1 MPNHHRN
8 NEFYP
13 NHNEYYLNHLT
24 HYCSANSTI
33 MCPYLAIVF
42 DYSLTTKLSIMKKI
56 MQVPML
62 IIALFLSLQTGLKAQ
77 QNDKTL
83 SPYFKIISE
92 NGNEELPLKSTTA
105 DVKIAGVIADVTIDQ
120 VYENTGESVI
130 EAIYVFPSS
139 TRAAVYDMEM
149 KVGEKVIQA
158 VVKEKQK
165 AKQDYQKA
173 KQNGQRA
180 SLLEQNRPNVFTMNV
195 ANILPGDKITVSL
208 KYTETMI
215 PESGVYSFVYPTVVG
230 PRYNGENKSTGEN
243 QLVPYTK
250 NGEMPL
256 YQFDIKATISAGMT
270 IQDVRCRTHK
280 TNISFNGLNEA
291 IVSLNTADQQN
302 GNRDFILE
310 YELAGKEIKSGLM
323 LYEGAEEN
331 HFMLT
336 VQPPKKVLDKD
347 IPQREYIF
355 VVDVSGS
362 MNGFPLD
369 ITKKLMRNLLG
380 NLRYDDMFNVVLFA
394 SASQLFSTESAY
406 ATPENIE
413 DAIEVMT
420 KRQGGG
426 GTNMLSAL
434 ERTVNLPKCEN
445 GLSRSIIVVTDGYVS
460 VETEV
465 YDLIRKSNNEFNFFS
480 FGIGSSV
487 NRSIIEGIAHVG
499 NGEPLFIT
507 DQTQA
512 NVQAEKFRQ
521 LIASPVLTD
530 IAIDWGEFD
539 VYDLEP
545 SHISDVLG
553 ERPVVISG
561 KYRGRPSG
569 EIQLT
574 GVSGRE
580 DYTAIYNTA
589 NAIADKNNK
598 ALSYLWARKRIQLL
612 DDYIKLDKND
622 FKVAEVTNLGLKYN
636 LLTNYT
642 SFIAIE
648 AIQALARNTPSTTVT
663 QPLPLPHG
671 VPNTAIGNSNAVAYA
686 GNTSNNYGVGA
697 DLKITN
703 TTAMVRHADINEVEG
718 DFSSIEIKFLDM
730 QLQKQ
735 VATLKSV
742 FKKDMIK
749 GVEIELVID
758 ENGNI
763 ENVMILNRSPL
774 SYLKL
779 QSIVKNIYG
788 WNFKIKQPTTL
799 KITLI

>member
-1 MPNHHRN
+1 
-8 NEFYP
+8 
-13 NHNEYYLNHLT
+13 
-24 HYCSANSTI
+24 
-33 MCPYLAIVF
+33 
-42 DYSLTTKLSIMKKI
+42 
-56 MQVPML
+56 MQISML
-62 IIALFLSLQTGLKAQ
+62 VVALFISIFPSLEAQ

-92 NGNEELPLKSTTA
+92 NGNEQLPLKSTA
-105 DVKIAGVIADVTIDQ
+105 AAVKIVGVIADVTIDQ
-120 VYENTGESVI
+120 VYENTGEGVI

-149 KVGEKVIQA
+149 KVGEKVIKA
-158 VVKEKQK
+158 KVKEKSK
-165 AKQDYQKA
+165 AKKEYRKA

-195 ANILPGDKITVSL
+195 ANILPGDQITVSL

-215 PESGVYSFVYPTVVG
+215 PESGVYTFVYPTVVG
-230 PRYNGENKSTGEN
+230 PRYNGENTSNGET
-243 QLVPYTK
+243 QPVPYTK
-250 NGEMPL
+250 SGEMPL
-256 YQFDIKATISAGMT
+256 YDFNITANVSAGLT
-270 IQDVRCRTHK
+270 IQDVRCTSHK
-280 TNISFNGLNEA
+280 TNISYNGLNEA
-291 IVSLNTADQQN
+291 IVMLDESDYQG

-310 YELAGKEIKSGLM
+310 YELAGKNINSGLM
-323 LYEGAEEN
+323 LYEGEEEN

-347 IPQREYIF
+347 IPQREYVF

-394 SASQLFSTESAY
+394 SASQLYATESVY

-413 DAIEVMT
+413 AAIEVMT

-434 ERTVNLPKCEN
+434 ERTVNLPKCEQ

-465 YDLIRKSNNEFNFFS
+465 YDLIRKSNSEFNFFS

-512 NVQAEKFRQ
+512 NDQAEKFRQ
-521 LIASPVLTD
+521 LIAAPVLTN
-530 IAIDWGEFD
+530 IAINWGEFD

-545 SHISDVLG
+545 SHISDVLA

-561 KYRGRPSG
+561 KYRGRPKG

-580 DYTAIYNTA
+580 DYRAVYNTA
-589 NAIADKNNK
+589 NAIADENNK
-598 ALSYLWARKRIQLL
+598 ALAYLWARKRIQLL

-622 FKVAEVTNLGLKYN
+622 HKVAEVTNLGLKYN
-636 LLTNYT
+636 LLTAYT

-648 AIQALARNTPSTTVT
+648 AVQALARNTPSQKVT
-663 QPLPLPHG
+663 QPLPLPQG
-671 VPNTAIGNSNAVAYA
+671 VPNTAIGNSNAVAY
-686 GNTSNNYGVGA
+686 TSSALNNYGVGA
-697 DLKITN
+697 DLTITKS
-703 TTAMVRHADINEVEG
+703 AKKVRHVLLDVLRGE
-718 DFSSIEIKFLDM
+718 FSTIEFKLLEM
-730 QLQKQ
+730 QLQDEVEKMKNEYAPIQ
-735 VATLKSV
+735 LNGLK
-742 FKKDMIK
+742 
-749 GVEIELVID
+749 IELKVD
-758 ENGNI
+758 KDGNVQ
-763 ENVMILNRSPL
+763 NVMILNRSPL
-774 SYLKL
+774 SITTL
-779 QSIVKNIYG
+779 SAIVKRIYS
-788 WNFKIKQPTTL
+788 WNFKIKQAATFE
-799 KITLI
+799 ITLI

>member
-1 MPNHHRN
+1 
-8 NEFYP
+8 
-13 NHNEYYLNHLT
+13 
-24 HYCSANSTI
+24 
-33 MCPYLAIVF
+33 
-42 DYSLTTKLSIMKKI
+42 
-56 MQVPML
+56 MQVSML
-62 IIALFLSLQTGLKAQ
+62 VVALFLSVLPNAVAQ
-77 QNDKTL
+77 QEDKTL

-92 NGNEELPLKSTTA
+92 NGNEALPLKSTSAT
-105 DVKIAGVIADVTIDQ
+105 VKIVGVIADVTIDQ
-120 VYENTGESVI
+120 VYQNTGESVI
-130 EAIYVFPSS
+130 EAVYVFPSS

-149 KVGEKVIQA
+149 KVGEKVIKA
-158 VVKEKQK
+158 KVKEKQK

-173 KQNGQRA
+173 KRNGQRA

-195 ANILPGDKITVSL
+195 ANILPGDEITVSL

-215 PESGVYSFVYPTVVG
+215 PESGIYSFVYPTVVG
-230 PRYNGENKSTGEN
+230 PRYNGENNSTGET
-243 QLVPYTK
+243 QPVPYTK
-250 NGEMPL
+250 SGEMSL
-256 YQFDIKATISAGMT
+256 YDFNITANISAGMT
-270 IQDVRCRTHK
+270 LQDVRCNTHK
-280 TNISFNGLNEA
+280 TNISYNGLSEA
-291 IVSLNTADQQN
+291 IVLLDSNDYQS

-310 YELAGKEIKSGLM
+310 YELAGKNIKSGLM
-323 LYEGAEEN
+323 LYEGEEEN

-336 VQPPKKVLDKD
+336 VQPPKQVFDKD

-394 SASQLFSTESAY
+394 SASQLYSTESVY
-406 ATPENIE
+406 ATPENITA
-413 DAIEVMT
+413 AIDVMT
-420 KRQGGG
+420 NKQGGG

-434 ERTVNLPKCEN
+434 NKTVRLPKCEQ

-465 YDLIRKSNNEFNFFS
+465 YDLIRKNNSEFNFFS

-507 DQTQA
+507 NQTEA
-512 NVQAEKFRQ
+512 NAQAEKFRQ
-521 LIASPVLTD
+521 LIAAPVLTD
-530 IAIDWGEFD
+530 IAIDWGDFD

-545 SHISDVLG
+545 SQISDVLA

-561 KYRGRPSG
+561 KYRGRPKG
-569 EIQLT
+569 DVKLT

-580 DYTAIYNTA
+580 DYKAIYNTA

-622 FKVAEVTNLGLKYN
+622 HKVAEVTNLGLKYN
-636 LLTNYT
+636 LLTAYT

-648 AIQALARNTPSTTVT
+648 AIQALARNTPSQKVT
-663 QPLPLPHG
+663 QPLPLPKG
-671 VPNTAIGNSNAVAYA
+671 VPNSAIGNTNAVAF
-686 GNTSNNYGVGA
+686 SSSSQSNYGVGA
-697 DLKITN
+697 DLTISNAAKKL
-703 TTAMVRHADINEVEG
+703 RHIQLDVLKGE
-718 DFSSIEIKFLDM
+718 FSNIEFRLLDL
-730 QLQKQ
+730 QLQQAFEGMKGEFKQ
-735 VATLKSV
+735 VDFKGLK
-742 FKKDMIK
+742 
-749 GVEIELVID
+749 IELKVD
-758 ENGNI
+758 KDGNV

-774 SYLKL
+774 SVSTL
-779 QSIVKNIYG
+779 QAIVKKIYS
-788 WNFKIKQPTTL
+788 WNFKIKQPATL
-799 KITLI
+799 EITLI

>member
-1 MPNHHRN
+1 
-8 NEFYP
+8 
-13 NHNEYYLNHLT
+13 
-24 HYCSANSTI
+24 
-33 MCPYLAIVF
+33 
-42 DYSLTTKLSIMKKI
+42 
-56 MQVPML
+56 ML
-62 IIALFLSLQTGLKAQ
+62 VVALFISIFPSLEAQ

-92 NGNEELPLKSTTA
+92 NGNEQLPLKSTA
-105 DVKIAGVIADVTIDQ
+105 AAVKIVGVIADVTIDQ
-120 VYENTGESVI
+120 VYENTGEGVI

-149 KVGEKVIQA
+149 KVGEKVIKA
-158 VVKEKQK
+158 KVKEKSK
-165 AKQDYQKA
+165 AKKEYRKA

-195 ANILPGDKITVSL
+195 ANILPGDQITVSL

-215 PESGVYSFVYPTVVG
+215 PESGVYTFVYPTVVG
-230 PRYNGENKSTGEN
+230 PRYNGENTSNGET
-243 QLVPYTK
+243 QPVPYTK
-250 NGEMPL
+250 SGEMPL
-256 YQFDIKATISAGMT
+256 YDFNITANVSAGLT
-270 IQDVRCRTHK
+270 IQDVRCTSHK
-280 TNISFNGLNEA
+280 TNISYNGLNEA
-291 IVSLNTADQQN
+291 IVMLDESDYQG

-310 YELAGKEIKSGLM
+310 YELAGKNINSGLM
-323 LYEGAEEN
+323 LYEGEEEN

-347 IPQREYIF
+347 IPQREYVF

-394 SASQLFSTESAY
+394 SASQLYSAESVY

-413 DAIEVMT
+413 AAIEVMT

-434 ERTVNLPKCEN
+434 ERTVNLPKCEQ

-465 YDLIRKSNNEFNFFS
+465 YDLIRKSNSEFNFFS

-507 DQTQA
+507 DQTEA
-512 NVQAEKFRQ
+512 NDQAEKFRQ
-521 LIASPVLTD
+521 LIAAPVLTN

-545 SHISDVLG
+545 SHISDVLA

-574 GVSGRE
+574 GVSGIE
-580 DYTAIYNTA
+580 DYRAVYNTA
-589 NAIADKNNK
+589 NAIADENNK

-622 FKVAEVTNLGLKYN
+622 HKVAEVTNLGLKYN
-636 LLTNYT
+636 LLTAYT

-648 AIQALARNTPSTTVT
+648 AIQALARNTPSQKVT
-663 QPLPLPHG
+663 QPLPLPKG
-671 VPNTAIGNSNAVAYA
+671 VPNSAIGNSNAVAYS
-686 GNTSNNYGVGA
+686 GNTTTNYGVGA
-697 DLKITN
+697 DLAITN
-703 TTAMVRHADINEVEG
+703 SAKSVRHVLLDVLKGE
-718 DFSSIEIKFLDM
+718 FSTIEFKLLEM
-730 QLQKQ
+730 QLQKEVEKMKSEFTPIQ
-735 VATLKSV
+735 LKGL
-742 FKKDMIK
+742 K
-749 GVEIELVID
+749 IELKVD
-758 ENGNI
+758 EDGNV

-774 SYLKL
+774 SISTLRTLVRK
-779 QSIVKNIYG
+779 IYG
-788 WNFKIKQPTTL
+788 WNFKIKQSATFE
-799 KITLI
+799 ITLV